1 MSPKPKPAPH
11 REAPCTPAG
20 AWPGAPGEQLARLRY
35 KARELSPDRATPGA
49 LGTQRRDTR
58 CGGDFRGRARS
69 NQTNTHAQYPGW
81 ARRKGPSADPGAGGS
96 DARPSRRRRRGRRGS
111 APYWGPGEDGGVAS
125 GTARGEAG
133 PERTGRGL
141 GAPGAGPGLL
151 AAGGGLSR
159 RAGAGAEASEV
170 PCGRAAGL
178 EPAAP
183 RYQLARR
190 RLSGLWSS
198 RCLCS
203 EHRRSRRSLPPARRR
218 SRAPSA
224 RAARMRLPGLGLG
237 LGLERE
243 EAEQRRRRAA
253 CDGELLLDAVLRAPP
268 QGSGAAAARR
278 RVSPGGS
285 RRCARGPAA
294 GGGLAASGGRW
305 SRRPASGGFQGNGW
319 WARARGQPRGQG
331 LPRVGDGTGSTA
343 TRARPRGARG

>member
-1 MSPKPKPAPH
+1 M
-11 REAPCTPAG
+11 
-20 AWPGAPGEQLARLRY
+20 
-35 KARELSPDRATPGA
+35 
-49 LGTQRRDTR
+49 TQ
-58 CGGDFRGRARS
+58 
-69 NQTNTHAQYPGW
+69 
-81 ARRKGPSADPGAGGS
+81 GP
-96 DARPSRRRRRGRRGS
+96 
-111 APYWGPGEDGGVAS
+111 VAE
-125 GTARGEAG
+125 EAG
-133 PERTGRGL
+133 PPWERALLEPWRGQRR
-141 GAPGAGPGLL
+141 GVGVGVGGGGPGAYGAGPGRAGGGPGLL
-151 AAGGGLSR
+151 AAVGGPSR
-159 RAGAGAEASEV
+159 RAGAGAEARAV

-183 RYQLARR
+183 RSQLARR

-243 EAEQRRRRAA
+243 EAEERRRRAA

-285 RRCARGPAA
+285 RRCARGP
-294 GGGLAASGGRW
+294 GGWR
-305 SRRPASGGFQGNGW
+305 
-319 WARARGQPRGQG
+319 
-331 LPRVGDGTGSTA
+331 
-343 TRARPRGARG
+343 RPRGVGRVVVAEAGVGGLPGKELVGGGRAWAGAGARTAPGA